1 MVRALLIACVFL
13 VAWQSDP
20 PRAPTPVGLAYSTA
34 AQGCLRQVDPSL
46 TGDAVDEAAAPCLE
60 ALSAEQLR
68 IEFYADPDGPAT
80 LLDPHGV
87 GGLRVVILSGGV
99 PGMTRVRLPSG
110 ERGFLAAKTIVSI
123 KVE

>member
-20 PRAPTPVGLAYSTA
+20 PRAPIPIGLAFSTA
-34 AQGCLRQVDPSL
+34 AQACLRQVDPALS
-46 TGDAVDEAAAPCLE
+46 GDAVYGAAAPCLE
-60 ALSAEQLR
+60 ALSAEKLQ
-68 IEFYADPDGPAT
+68 IEFYASPDGPAA

-87 GGLRVVILSGGV
+87 EGLRVVILSGGV
-99 PGMTRVRLPSG
+99 LGMTRVRLPSG

-123 KVE
+123 QVE